1 MMRSLTLIGLLLL
14 SMLAHATVYKWVDKD
29 GKVHYSDEPR
39 ANAEAVEVN
48 EKTLNQIT
56 LPPLKTAADNHDKI
70 IEDIYYQINIITPE
84 EATVRDNN
92 GDFEVVATVSPEIK
106 SQFLMQLKLNG
117 QIIAPPQVGGRFKL
131 TNIDRGEHTI
141 IVDAMTQNGK
151 VFASSSPRKIFLH
164 QAAMTQHPKKQPK
177 SN

>member
-1 MMRSLTLIGLLLL
+1 M
-14 SMLAHATVYKWVDKD
+14 
-29 GKVHYSDEPR
+29 
-39 ANAEAVEVN
+39 
-48 EKTLNQIT
+48 
-56 LPPLKTAADNHDKI
+56 
-70 IEDIYYQINIITPE
+70 IEDIQYQINIISPEE

-164 QAAMTQHPKKQPK
+164 QAAMTPHPKKQQK